1 MNRWLV
7 VSLIVAFVASLWACG
22 KREVKVPDPQTEA
35 DLTACRDKVKDQDE
49 LRSLLEKEIADLKLG
64 STTGEEVVVTIE
76 GDVVSIKAGKGKG
89 PHRGEP
95 RGNAK
100 DQALYERFVAS
111 VKKSRG
117 AIKKCYQNAL
127 KKDSKLQART
137 VSLKIQVNYKTSG
150 KMSSATFNPR
160 ISANF
165 DKCMSNVA
173 KRWTLPA
180 APRRVAF
187 HTKMMLTPE

>member
-1 MNRWLV
+1 MNRWLA
-7 VSLIVAFVASLWACG
+7 VSLVAALFACG
-22 KREVKVPDPQTEA
+22 KKEVRVPDPQTEA
-35 DLTACRDKVKDQDE
+35 DLVACRDKIGDQDE
-49 LRSLLEKEIADLKLG
+49 LRALLEREIVDLKLG
-64 STTGEEVVVTIE
+64 STTGEEVVVSID
-76 GDVVSIKAGKGKG
+76 GNVLRIKAGKGKG

-95 RGNAK
+95 KGNAK
-100 DQALYERFVAS
+100 DQALYEKFVAS

-160 ISANF
+160 ISVNF
-165 DKCMSNVA
+165 NKCMSTVA
-173 KRWTLPA
+173 QRWTLPA
-180 APRRVAF
+180 APRKVAF